1 MNYEELKEFVYS
13 APFDVMTEVYRNEDV
28 ILSVYRPSKLKKQFE
43 GYDVSKNLQI
53 FMQEGANQPFKPNHL
68 RVLIDL
74 KLRVMQKP
82 RLRKPLLKAFDNI
95 FYGMDPDQAI
105 ASLKKNKFNICLNSI
120 DVIAHLAQ
128 LMILEQNEGFGKVSK
143 YDPMSL
149 YVQGWIRA
157 FLNEPR
163 SIDYIIKRITDSTH
177 GNPPPAQ
184 KYTSKDNKKHDKYD
198 PNVKPLWYL

>member
-13 APFDVMTEVYRNEDV
+13 VPFDVMTEVYRNEDV
-28 ILSVYRPSKLKKQFE
+28 ILSVYRPSTLKKEFE
-43 GYDVSKNLQI
+43 DYDVSKNFQI
-53 FMQEGANQPFKPNHL
+53 FMQEGKDKPFKPNHL

-82 RLRKPLLKAFDNI
+82 KLRIQLLKAFDDI
-95 FYGMDPDQAI
+95 FCGIDPEQAI
-105 ASLKKNKFNICLNSI
+105 ASLKKNKFNICLNTL

-163 SIDYIIKRITDSTH
+163 SIDYIIKRITDRN
-177 GNPPPAQ
+177 NPPPAQ
-184 KYTSKDNKKHDKYD
+184 KYTSKDNKKHKKYD
-198 PNVKPLWYL
+198 PKAKPLWYL